1 MTVKHYRSK
10 NYNRKWYSS
19 AVKISARQLNI
30 HLLRFMKHNILRN
43 IFRIGGIY
51 VIDFCIGKVK

>member
-1 MTVKHYRSK
+1 MVQLSRK
-10 NYNRKWYSS
+10 NK
-19 AVKISARQLNI
+19 ARQLNI

-51 VIDFCIGKVK
+51 VIDLCIGKVK